1 MPTEDSK
8 ALSRRF
14 LEELWNQRNLA
25 IVDELLA
32 ADYVDHTLGVQP
44 GSEGLKQTVSEY
56 LQDFSDIHATIEDQI
71 VEGDMVVTRVTW
83 NCQLT
88 SGEQVTVTGIG
99 IDRIADGKIIEGWNQ
114 SDVPRRV
121 HQHVFTRRNP
131 PKCTTNQDC
140 PPGTFCMNGVCVII

>member
-1 MPTEDSK
+1 MLPEDNK
-8 ALSRRF
+8 VLVRRF
-14 LEELWNQRNLA
+14 FEELWNQGNLVVA
-25 IVDELLA
+25 DELLA
-32 ADYVDHTLGVQP
+32 ADYVDHTPGVQP

-83 NCQLT
+83 NCKLT

-99 IDRIADGKIIEGWNQ
+99 IDRIADGKIIESWNQ

-121 HQHVFTRRNP
+121 HFTRRKP
-131 PKCTTNQDC
+131 PKCTC
-140 PPGTFCMNGVCVII
+140 PPGTFCKDGLCVII